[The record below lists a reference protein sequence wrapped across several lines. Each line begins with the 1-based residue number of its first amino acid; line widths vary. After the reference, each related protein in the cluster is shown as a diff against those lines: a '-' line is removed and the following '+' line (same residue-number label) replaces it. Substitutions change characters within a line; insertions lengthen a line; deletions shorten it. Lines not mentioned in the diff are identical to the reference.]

1 MQCGSLLYDCSARV
15 VTHTLCSS
23 PDEIK
28 SRGGGFEFSIPL
40 VSDGS
45 RVGTLEGQVSLHDFD
60 KLREKVSV
68 AWGGEERRLEENG

>member
-1 MQCGSLLYDCSARV
+1 MIVPLCGASHV
-15 VTHTLCSS
+15 CSS

-68 AWGGEERRLEENG
+68 ALGGEERRLEENG